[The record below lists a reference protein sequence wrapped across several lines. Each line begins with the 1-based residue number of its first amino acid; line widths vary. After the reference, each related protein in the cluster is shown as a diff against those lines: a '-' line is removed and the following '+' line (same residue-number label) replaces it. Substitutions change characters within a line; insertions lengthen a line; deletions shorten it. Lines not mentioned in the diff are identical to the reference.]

1 MSKNINHILSVKQF
15 DEEILESLFLSAE
28 KMRHERSDL
37 LKGQI
42 LSTLFYHPSTRTR
55 LSFES
60 AMLRL
65 GGSVISTENA
75 KEASSASKG
84 EEIED
89 TIRTISTYADAIVI
103 RDTEDDTVTRAASV
117 SSVPIINAGDG
128 GNEHPTQ
135 AILDLYTIKQE
146 LGRIDDIKIAMV
158 GDLKNGRALRSLS
171 LLIALYENISI
182 VFISPPELAMK
193 SDIKKYLDG
202 HGVSYKE
209 TDDFEGNISDVDIVY
224 MTRIPEKYLSKESR
238 ASGIKV
244 KYIFTESHLDMIPKE
259 GIVMHLLPR
268 IDSISKKVDS
278 SPKAAYFRQV
288 GYGVEIRMAI
298 LKWLLT

>member
-1 MSKNINHILSVKQF
+1 MSKNGRHILSVKQF
-15 DEEILESLFLSAE
+15 DRETLENLFLSAE
-28 KMRHERSDL
+28 DLRHEHNAL
-37 LKGQI
+37 LKGKI

-75 KEASSASKG
+75 KETSSASKG
-84 EEIED
+84 EDIED

-103 RDTEDDTVTRAASV
+103 RDTEDDTATRAASV

-171 LLIALYENISI
+171 LLLALCKNISI

-193 SDIKKYLDG
+193 PDIKTYLDDW
-202 HGVSYKE
+202 GVSYKE

-224 MTRIPEKYLSKESR
+224 MTRIPEKYLGEESR
-238 ASGIKV
+238 MSGIKE
-244 KYIFTESHLDMIPKE
+244 KYIFTESHLGMISKE
-259 GIVMHLLPR
+259 AIVMHLLPR
-268 IDSISKKVDS
+268 IDSISKDVDS
-278 SPKAAYFRQV
+278 SPKAAYFRQA
-288 GYGVEIRMAI
+288 GYGVEVRMAL
-298 LKWLLT
+298 LKWLLA

>member
-1 MSKNINHILSVKQF
+1 MSKNINHILSAKQF
-15 DEEILESLFLSAE
+15 DRETLENLFLSAE
-28 KMRHERSDL
+28 DLRHERNDL
-37 LKGQI
+37 LKGKI

-75 KEASSASKG
+75 KETSSASKG
-84 EEIED
+84 EDIED
-89 TIRTISTYADAIVI
+89 TIRTVSTYADAIVI
-103 RDTEDDTVTRAASV
+103 RDTEDDTATRAASV

-171 LLIALYENISI
+171 LLLALFKNISI

-193 SDIKKYLDG
+193 PDIKTYLDDR
-202 HGVSYKE
+202 GVSYKE

-224 MTRIPEKYLSKESR
+224 MTRIPEKYLGEESR
-238 ASGIKV
+238 ISGIKE
-244 KYIFTESHLDMIPKE
+244 KYIFTESHLGMISKE
-259 GIVMHLLPR
+259 AIVIHLLPR
-268 IDSISKKVDS
+268 IDSISKDVDS
-278 SPKAAYFRQV
+278 SPKAAYFRQA
-288 GYGVEIRMAI
+288 GYGVEVRMAL
-298 LKWLLT
+298 LKWLFA